1 MAINYIRCGFNELK
15 EISLDSSLA
24 SLSYDVFDIEK
35 EGQIAVFQ
43 QPSSSQ
49 QLGCLSHLHDN
60 TASSAPKTGA
70 VK

>member
-1 MAINYIRCGFNELK
+1 MNYIRCGFNELK
-15 EISLDSSLA
+15 EISLDSSLD
-24 SLSYDVFDIEK
+24 SLLSNAFDIEK
-35 EGQIAVFQ
+35 EDSIAVFQ